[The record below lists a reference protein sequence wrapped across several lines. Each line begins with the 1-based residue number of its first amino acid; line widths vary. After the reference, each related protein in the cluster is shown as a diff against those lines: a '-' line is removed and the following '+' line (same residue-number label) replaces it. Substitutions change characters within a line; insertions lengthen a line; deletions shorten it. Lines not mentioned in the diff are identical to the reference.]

1 MTKPESGMSEVQ
13 TQAPDAEAANT
24 APEGTRTDVETVQ
37 SAATP
42 EPKIRVRNLHLHYG
56 DFCAL
61 RDVDL
66 DIPERRVTALIGPS
80 GCGKSSFLRCLNR
93 MNDLIDGVRIEGR
106 VEIGGR
112 NIYDKDVDV
121 VALRKRVGMVFQKP
135 NPFPMSIFDNIAF
148 GPRIHGVRKR
158 SELEEIVER
167 SLRAAYLWDR
177 VKDKLHQ
184 SGHQLSGGEQQRL
197 CIARALSVDPEV
209 ILMDEPCS
217 ALDPVATARIEDLIL
232 DLKQQYTV
240 VIVTHN
246 MQQAQRAS
254 DYTGFFLMGELVEF
268 QKTSSLFLSPQKK
281 ETEDYISGRF
291 G

>member
-1 MTKPESGMSEVQ
+1 M
-13 TQAPDAEAANT
+13 TQAHIQAREAPAGEIAPSRTRAETDDAH
-24 APEGTRTDVETVQ
+24 P
-37 SAATP
+37 SATP

-93 MNDLIDGVRIEGR
+93 MNDLIDGARVEGS
-106 VEIGGR
+106 VEIGGQ

-148 GPRIHGVRKR
+148 GPRIHGVRRR

-167 SLRAAYLWDR
+167 ALRAAYLWDR

-184 SGHQLSGGEQQRL
+184 SGNQLSGGEQQRL
-197 CIARALSVDPEV
+197 CIARALSVDPEI

-254 DYTGFFLMGELVEF
+254 DYTGFFLMGELIEF